1 MYALLAE
8 FSGGCAIVAGQWVRW
23 YGPNKACLRVLMV
36 DYFAGMR
43 IPGTEMDNTLKT
55 QIRESRKLLQN
66 PYAYLDGDGD
76 FTAIPNNWSG
86 SVHSNLR
93 DLQNPYAFVHN
104 EDDYSKPVSP
114 DTVNRRQYVIDP
126 SPLLGKTKKGGR
138 LSDRE
143 IELIAR
149 NLQNEMW
156 RHQLDLFPDRQILNP
171 VDIIDP
177 IVALASIGYRTGWS
191 DSLGEYSIE
200 GESVEVAGTI
210 DRSAQVVRISRRFS
224 PEIRNFTAA
233 HELAHAMLHEG
244 VGLHRDRALDG
255 TLERIT
261 RESTEREA
269 DKFATYFLMPEKYVR
284 IAFERVFKTQKF
296 VLNEETAFALNSDLD
311 TLRSKCKTK
320 RDLSRLLAGAT
331 RYDGTPFRSLSE
343 QFHVSIG
350 AMAIRLEELR
360 LIAH

>member
-1 MYALLAE
+1 
-8 FSGGCAIVAGQWVRW
+8 
-23 YGPNKACLRVLMV
+23 
-36 DYFAGMR
+36 
-43 IPGTEMDNTLKT
+43 MDNTLKT

-224 PEIRNFTAA
+224 PEMGVPPKLIIFNGFLVGAGAQHCQGQIRQ
-233 HELAHAMLHEG
+233 
-244 VGLHRDRALDG
+244 RDR
-255 TLERIT
+255 
-261 RESTEREA
+261 
-269 DKFATYFLMPEKYVR
+269 FATTMTIPTRNGDF
-284 IAFERVFKTQKF
+284 
-296 VLNEETAFALNSDLD
+296 
-311 TLRSKCKTK
+311 
-320 RDLSRLLAGAT
+320 GAT
-331 RYDGTPFRSLSE
+331 RAGSE
-343 QFHVSIG
+343 WP
-350 AMAIRLEELR
+350 APR
-360 LIAH
+360 AHSTACPNA